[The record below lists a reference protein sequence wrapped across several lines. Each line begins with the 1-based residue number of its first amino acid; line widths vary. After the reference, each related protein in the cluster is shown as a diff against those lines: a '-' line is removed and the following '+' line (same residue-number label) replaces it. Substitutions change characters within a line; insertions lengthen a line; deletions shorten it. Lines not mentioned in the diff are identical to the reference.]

1 MKFDSDTGAVLVL
14 IVMIA
19 SAYAYAKSMIPWW
32 GIPAGIFMMVIVI
45 QSVESLFKPPEDP
58 DNLRRKTNDAVMIS
72 ALLGGTVVAGAQQG
86 VQQTLPGGSSS
97 TRTFS

>member
-45 QSVESLFKPPEDP
+45 QSVESLFKPNE
-58 DNLRRKTNDAVMIS
+58 LRRKANDAAMLG